1 MISSSFL
8 FFAFGIQGFQCNSF
22 GYKDSQIV
30 LNIQKR
36 SDKMCCPHCKSRH
49 IVRNGYVWR
58 DFKTVPIGHTPVV
71 LHTKIQRVKCKRCG
85 CDQQE
90 AIHFA
95 HGKRTYTARLEN
107 LVMDLLDIAT
117 IKSVAEYLHLA
128 WDTVKDIHKRR
139 LRARYKN
146 PDIRGVRNI
155 GIDEFAVRKG
165 HVYKTIVV
173 DLDTGR
179 IIHVGEGKGAD
190 ALKGFWLKVDHY
202 GVVIEHIAT
211 DLSKAFIASVME
223 NAPVAVHV
231 FDHFHVVKLMN
242 EAIDKLRSRMYHDEK
257 DVNRRKVIKG
267 MRWLLLCN
275 GKDIYDDKHRERL
288 ENALSMNK
296 PLAQA
301 YYLKESM
308 REIWMQ
314 VSKSKAAIVIDDWIC
329 QARSTKVPLI
339 EKVANTIAAYRYGI
353 LAWYDCHISTA
364 KVEGIN
370 NKIKVLK
377 RNAYGF
383 RDEQYF
389 NLRLY
394 ALHERNVTSFV

>member
-1 MISSSFL
+1 MINSSFL
-8 FFAFGIQGFQCNSF
+8 YFSFGIEGFQCNSYD
-22 GYKDSQIV
+22 YKNSKIV

-36 SDKMCCPHCKSRH
+36 RDKMCCPICQSKH
-49 IVRNGYVWR
+49 IVRNGHVWR
-58 DFKTVPIGHTPVV
+58 DFKTVPIGHTPVL
-71 LHTKIQRVKCKRCG
+71 LHTKIYRIKCKDCG
-85 CDQQE
+85 CDLQE
-90 AIHFA
+90 KIHFA

-107 LVMDLLDIAT
+107 LVLDLLKIAT
-117 IKSVAEYLHLA
+117 IKSVAEYLHLT

-139 LRARYKN
+139 LKYRYGN
-146 PDIRGVRNI
+146 PDIRGVKNI

-179 IIHVGEGKGAD
+179 IIYVGDGKGAD
-190 ALKGFWLKVDHY
+190 ALSKFWLKVDHY

-211 DLSKAFIASVME
+211 DLSKAFIASVMV
-223 NAPVAVHV
+223 NAPAAVHV

-242 EAIDKLRSRMYHDEK
+242 DAIDKLRARMYHEERDL
-257 DVNRRKVIKG
+257 NRRKVIKG
-267 MRWLLLCN
+267 LRWLLLCN
-275 GKDIYDDKHRERL
+275 GEDIYDNKHKERL
-288 ENALSMNK
+288 DNALAMNR

-308 REIWMQ
+308 REIWSQ
-314 VSKSKAAIVIDDWIC
+314 VDKATASIIIDDWIR
-329 QARSTKVPLI
+329 QANSTKVPLI
-339 EKVANTIAAYRYGI
+339 QKVANTIAMYKYGI
-353 LAWYDCHISTA
+353 LAWYDCNISTA

-383 RDEQYF
+383 RDEEYF
-389 NLRLY
+389 KLRLY
-394 ALHERNVTSFV
+394 ALHERKITAFV

>member
-1 MISSSFL
+1 M
-8 FFAFGIQGFQCNSF
+8 
-22 GYKDSQIV
+22 
-30 LNIQKR
+30 
-36 SDKMCCPHCKSRH
+36 
-49 IVRNGYVWR
+49 
-58 DFKTVPIGHTPVV
+58 
-71 LHTKIQRVKCKRCG
+71 
-85 CDQQE
+85 QE
-90 AIHFA
+90 DIHFA

-117 IKSVAEYLHLA
+117 IKSVAEHLHLT

-139 LRARYKN
+139 LKSRYGN
-146 PDIRGVRNI
+146 PDIRNVKSI

-173 DLDTGR
+173 DLETGR
-179 IIHVGEGKGAD
+179 IIYVGDGKGAD
-190 ALKGFWLKVDHY
+190 ALKGFWRKVDHY

-223 NAPVAVHV
+223 HAPLAVHV

-242 EAIDKLRSRMYHDEK
+242 DAIDKLRSRIYHEEK
-257 DVNRRKVIKG
+257 DLNRRKVIKG

-275 GKDIYDDKHRERL
+275 GKDIYDDKHKERL
-288 ENALSMNK
+288 ENALAMNK

-314 VSKSKAAIVIDDWIC
+314 VTKTHAESFLDEWIR
-329 QARSTKVPLI
+329 QARSTKVSLI
-339 EKVANTIAAYRYGI
+339 EKVANTIAAYRSGI
-353 LAWYDCHISTA
+353 LAWYDSHISTA

-383 RDEQYF
+383 RDDKYLE
-389 NLRLY
+389 LRLY
-394 ALHERNVTSFV
+394 ALHDRRITSFV

>member
-1 MISSSFL
+1 MINSSFL
-8 FFAFGIQGFQCNSF
+8 FFAFGINGFQCNSF

-36 SDKMCCPHCKSRH
+36 MDKMRCPCCKSRH
-49 IVRNGYVWR
+49 IIRNGYVWR
-58 DFKTVPIGHTPVV
+58 DFKTVPIGHIPVV
-71 LHTKIQRVKCKRCG
+71 LHTKIQRIKCKDCG
-85 CDQQE
+85 CDMQE
-90 AIHFA
+90 EIHFA

-117 IKSVAEYLHLA
+117 IKSVAEHLHLT

-139 LRARYKN
+139 LKSRYGN
-146 PDIRGVRNI
+146 PDIRNVKSI

-173 DLDTGR
+173 DL
-179 IIHVGEGKGAD
+179 GAD
-190 ALKGFWLKVDHY
+190 ALKGFWRKVDHY

-223 NAPVAVHV
+223 HAPLAVHV

-242 EAIDKLRSRMYHDEK
+242 DAIDKLRSRMYHEEK
-257 DVNRRKVIKG
+257 DLNRRKVIKG

-275 GKDIYDDKHRERL
+275 GKDIYDDKHKERL
-288 ENALSMNK
+288 ENALAMNK

-314 VSKSKAAIVIDDWIC
+314 VTKTHAESFLDEWIR
-329 QARSTKVPLI
+329 QARSTKVSLI
-339 EKVANTIAAYRYGI
+339 EKVANTIAAYRSGI

-383 RDEQYF
+383 RDDKYF
-389 NLRLY
+389 ELRLY
-394 ALHERNVTSFV
+394 ALHDRRITSFV

>member
-1 MISSSFL
+1 MINSSFL
-8 FFAFGIQGFQCNSF
+8 FFAFGINGFQCNSF
-22 GYKDSQIV
+22 GHKDSQIV

-36 SDKMCCPHCKSRH
+36 MDKMRSLCCKSRH
-49 IVRNGYVWR
+49 IIRNGYVWR
-58 DFKTVPIGHTPVV
+58 DFKTVPIGHIPVV
-71 LHTKIQRVKCKRCG
+71 LHTKIQRIKCKDCG
-85 CDQQE
+85 CDMQE
-90 AIHFA
+90 EIHFA

-107 LVMDLLDIAT
+107 LVVDLLDIAT
-117 IKSVAEYLHLA
+117 IKSVAEYLHLT

-139 LRARYKN
+139 LKSSYGN
-146 PDIRGVRNI
+146 PNIRNVKSI

-173 DLDTGR
+173 DLETGR
-179 IIHVGEGKGAD
+179 IIYVGDGKGAD
-190 ALKGFWLKVDHY
+190 ALKGFWRKVDHY

-211 DLSKAFIASVME
+211 DLLKAFIASVME
-223 NAPVAVHV
+223 HAPLAVHV

-242 EAIDKLRSRMYHDEK
+242 DAIDKLRSRMYHEEK
-257 DVNRRKVIKG
+257 ELNRRKVIKG

-275 GKDIYDDKHRERL
+275 GKDIYDDKHKERL
-288 ENALSMNK
+288 EIALAMNK
-296 PLAQA
+296 PLAQV

-314 VSKSKAAIVIDDWIC
+314 VTKTHAESFLDEWIR
-329 QARSTKVPLI
+329 QARSTKVSLI
-339 EKVANTIAAYRYGI
+339 EKVANTIAAYRSGI

-383 RDEQYF
+383 RDDKYF
-389 NLRLY
+389 ELRLY
-394 ALHERNVTSFV
+394 ALHDRRITSFV